1 MALIS
6 STKSSEE
13 ARRGEIWKVNF
24 DPTIGSEIKNERPA
38 IVLSIN
44 GLAYLP
50 VRLVVP
56 LTDRNK
62 KHKDKSWYV
71 SIKPSVKNGL
81 QKESVADVLQ
91 MRCVSTKRLTEQT
104 GFVSAEIMEDI
115 AAALVM
121 VTGYA

>member
-24 DPTIGSEIKNERPA
+24 DPTIGSEIKNKRPA

-62 KHKDKSWYV
+62 KHDRSWYV

-81 QKESVADVLQ
+81 QKDSVADVLQ
-91 MRCVSTKRLTEQT
+91 MRCVSTDRLIEQQ
-104 GFVSAEIMEDI
+104 GSVSAEIMEDI

>member
-1 MALIS
+1 MTIIS

-24 DPTIGSEIKNERPA
+24 EPTIGSEIKKKRPA

-44 GLAYLP
+44 GLTYLP

-56 LTDRNK
+56 LTEWNK
-62 KHKDKSWYV
+62 KHIDNPWCIPIEP
-71 SIKPSVKNGL
+71 SIKNGL
-81 QKESVADVLQ
+81 QKKSAADVLQ
-91 MRCVSTKRLTEQT
+91 MRCVSTERLIEQT
-104 GFVSAEIMEDI
+104 GNVSAEIMEDI

>member
-13 ARRGEIWKVNF
+13 ARRGEIWKVDF
-24 DPTIGSEIKNERPA
+24 GQTIGSEIKKVRPA

-50 VRLVVP
+50 VKLVVP
-56 LTDRNK
+56 LTDRDK

-91 MRCVSTKRLTEQT
+91 MRCVSTERLTEQT
-104 GFVSAEIMEDI
+104 GSVSAVPTRSM
-115 AAALVM
+115 
-121 VTGYA
+121 